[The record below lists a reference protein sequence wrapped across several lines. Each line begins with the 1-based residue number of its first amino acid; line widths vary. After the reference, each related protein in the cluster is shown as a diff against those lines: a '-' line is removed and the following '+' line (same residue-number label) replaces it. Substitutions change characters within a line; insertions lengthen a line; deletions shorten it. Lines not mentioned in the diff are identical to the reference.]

1 MAKSW
6 GDMRNTAL
14 KGKLTVSTRY
24 SILDPR
30 SSILEAIKNR
40 GPRTEDRESR
50 LKNRVSSIG
59 YRGSRIKD
67 RDDRIT
73 LNYYNDLIITRK
85 TIAKDKALDTQLLF
99 KQRHRRHENIFKL
112 FLELYEKSYKIF
124 TNLTKIIQKFNLLA
138 VISFLSSISRI

>member
-14 KGKLTVSTRY
+14 KGKLTISTRY

-30 SSILEAIKNR
+30 SYQESWTENR
-40 GPRTEDRESR
+40 GSWIEYRVSGIEDRR
-50 LKNRVSSIG
+50 
-59 YRGSRIKD
+59 SRIKD
-67 RDDRIT
+67 RDDQIT

-99 KQRHRRHENIFKL
+99 KQRPRRHENIFKL

>member
-24 SILDPR
+24 SILNPR
-30 SSILEAIKNR
+30 SY
-40 GPRTEDRESR
+40 RESR
-50 LKNRVSSIG
+50 TENRGSRIEAQESSIG
-59 YRGSRIKD
+59 YQGSRIKD

>member
-1 MAKSW
+1 
-6 GDMRNTAL
+6 MRNTAL

>member
-1 MAKSW
+1 MIWGIQRSKVSW
-6 GDMRNTAL
+6 QSR
-14 KGKLTVSTRY
+14 
-24 SILDPR
+24 LDTR

-50 LKNRVSSIG
+50 FKNRVSGIED
-59 YRGSRIKD
+59 RRSRIKD

-124 TNLTKIIQKFNLLA
+124 THLTKIIQKFNLLA

>member
-1 MAKSW
+1 
-6 GDMRNTAL
+6 MRNTAL

-112 FLELYEKSYKIF
+112 FLELYEKS
-124 TNLTKIIQKFNLLA
+124 
-138 VISFLSSISRI
+138 

>member
-14 KGKLTVSTRY
+14 KGKLTVST
-24 SILDPR
+24 R

-124 TNLTKIIQKFNLLA
+124 TNLTTIIQKFNLLA

>member
-30 SSILEAIKNR
+30 SYQESRTENR
-40 GPRTEDRESR
+40 GSR
-50 LKNRVSSIG
+50 IEAQESSIE

>member
-14 KGKLTVSTRY
+14 KGKSTVSTRY
-24 SILDPR
+24 SIL
-30 SSILEAIKNR
+30 EAIENR

-59 YRGSRIKD
+59 YRRSRIKD

-124 TNLTKIIQKFNLLA
+124 TNLTEIIQKFNLLA

>member
-1 MAKSW
+1 
-6 GDMRNTAL
+6 MRNTAL
-14 KGKLTVSTRY
+14 KGKLTVSTRS

-30 SSILEAIKNR
+30 SSKLSRIVDREPRIENR
-40 GPRTEDRESR
+40 GSRIEYRVSGIEDRR
-50 LKNRVSSIG
+50 
-59 YRGSRIKD
+59 SRIKD
-67 RDDRIT
+67 RDDQIT

>member
-30 SSILEAIKNR
+30 SSILDPRSYQESRTENR
-40 GPRTEDRESR
+40 GSR
-50 LKNRVSSIG
+50 IEAQESSIG

-99 KQRHRRHENIFKL
+99 KQRHRRHENILKL
-112 FLELYEKSYKIF
+112 FLKLYEKSYKIF

>member
-1 MAKSW
+1 
-6 GDMRNTAL
+6 MRNTAL

-30 SSILEAIKNR
+30 SYQESRTENR
-40 GPRTEDRESR
+40 GSR
-50 LKNRVSSIG
+50 IEAQESSIG
-59 YRGSRIKD
+59 YQGSRIKD

-112 FLELYEKSYKIF
+112 FLELYEKSYKIS
-124 TNLTKIIQKFNLLA
+124 LI
-138 VISFLSSISRI
+138 

>member
-14 KGKLTVSTRY
+14 KGKLTVST
-24 SILDPR
+24 R

-99 KQRHRRHENIFKL
+99 KLRHRRHENIFKL

-124 TNLTKIIQKFNLLA
+124 TNLTKLIQKFNLLA

>member
-14 KGKLTVSTRY
+14 KGKLTVST
-24 SILDPR
+24 R

-59 YRGSRIKD
+59 YRGSKIKD

-99 KQRHRRHENIFKL
+99 KLRHRRHENIFKL

-124 TNLTKIIQKFNLLA
+124 TNLTKLIQKFNLLA

>member
-1 MAKSW
+1 MIWGIQRSKVSW
-6 GDMRNTAL
+6 QSR
-14 KGKLTVSTRY
+14 
-24 SILDPR
+24 LDTR

-50 LKNRVSSIG
+50 LKNWVSSIG